1 MAAVLTAD
9 LGDGAPVRVSCRA
22 MMRSPSRITCTHALM
37 STRCEQTPGK
47 FSRCQPVCKR
57 GAQPAELGA
66 GERIR
71 TADLPFT
78 RRLLCLL
85 SYTGGRL

>member
-1 MAAVLTAD
+1 MAQISRY
-9 LGDGAPVRVSCRA
+9 GQPDGTKGSAPAPVQIGGYVRNYS
-22 MMRSPSRITCTHALM
+22 SD
-37 STRCEQTPGK
+37 
-47 FSRCQPVCKR
+47 
-57 GAQPAELGA
+57 LGA

-85 SYTGGRL
+85 SYTGG